1 MLLKNI
7 CQNSDYYQ
15 ICQKGVNVVAD
26 ISEVVL
32 VTAGLVDVDVET
44 VVVEAGVAAV
54 EVGVAAVEVVEL
66 QTNHLFLI
74 ARKLNIA
81 NKPGR

>member
-1 MLLKNI
+1 MLLKNSR
-7 CQNSDYYQ
+7 QNSDYYQ

-26 ISEVVL
+26 VSEVVL
-32 VTAGLVDVDVET
+32 VTAGVVDVDVET
-44 VVVEAGVAAV
+44 VVV

-81 NKPGR
+81 NKPVR

>member
-1 MLLKNI
+1 MLLKNSR
-7 CQNSDYYQ
+7 QNSDYYQ

-26 ISEVVL
+26 VSEVVL
-32 VTAGLVDVDVET
+32 VTAGVVDVDVET
-44 VVVEAGVAAV
+44 VVVEVGAV
-54 EVGVAAVEVVEL
+54 DDDEL